1 MSISTLIGLFAGIAV
16 FIGAIIGSTNEYLV
30 FVNIPGFAIVLGGT
44 VASTFISFPF
54 EDVKRTFFSV
64 WKIFTKH
71 ETTYTMDVFR
81 FSKWAEAIKS
91 KGISAIEDD
100 IKKMKNSFMKD
111 GLQLLVNGY
120 KRDEIETNM
129 ESMINGMVE
138 AQDGQTSMFKSMA
151 AFAPAFGM
159 IGTLIGLIIMLQGM
173 GEDPATI
180 GPAMA
185 IALTTTLYG
194 ILLANLF
201 LLPVAEKI
209 RRRTDYEVLIRII
222 HMNGVLLLAEK
233 RHPIYVENRL
243 NSLIEPNKRFKR
255 GKGKR

>member
-1 MSISTLIGLFAGIAV
+1 MSISTLIGLFAGIAIFV
-16 FIGAIIGSTNEYLV
+16 GAILGSTDEYLV
-30 FVNIPGFAIVLGGT
+30 FINLPGFAIVLGGT

-54 EDVKRTFFSV
+54 EDVKRSFLSV
-64 WKIFTKH
+64 WKIFTNH

-91 KGISAIEDD
+91 KGISSIEDD

-129 ESMINGMVE
+129 EAMINGMVE
-138 AQDGQTSMFKSMA
+138 AQDGQSAMFKSMA
-151 AFAPAFGM
+151 SFAPGFGM
-159 IGTLIGLIIMLQGM
+159 IGTLVGLIIMLQGM
-173 GEDPATI
+173 GEDPASI

-194 ILLANLF
+194 TLLANIF
-201 LLPVAEKI
+201 FVPVAEKI
-209 RRRTDYEVLIRII
+209 RRRTDYEVLVRVI
-222 HMNGVLLLAEK
+222 HMNGIIMLAEK
-233 RHPIYVENRL
+233 RHPLYVENRL
-243 NSLIEPNKRFKR
+243 NSLIEPKKRYR
-255 GKGKR
+255 RDKGKK